1 MSLTSPGVEVTVIDE
16 SNYLPAPTNSVP
28 FVLIAT
34 AQDKVQPDGIS
45 PAVGTLKATANK
57 LYRVTSQR
65 DLINLMGTPTFY
77 TTSGG
82 VPLQGSEL
90 NEYGLLA
97 AYSALAVTNS
107 LYVIRA
113 DINLDDLIGS
123 SGRPTANPP
132 NNTYWLNTTTT
143 DWGMYEWNATLQSFV
158 SITPIVITDS
168 TLIVA
173 GIPVS
178 TLGTPGDYAVN
189 AIPDYTYPSNTT
201 AGMFFYK
208 DATNT
213 WLRVGDQDWYAEVPT
228 IVGTNAPSSLTAG
241 NTFTIDI
248 GGGPATITVASP
260 NDVGAVSTAI
270 NALGWEYL
278 SASVNAD
285 GKLEIFNSSPAI
297 DGTTNTVV
305 IAAGSGTVL
314 TDLGITPDTYNAP
327 AVFFGTNAQQPL
339 WQTGQSTPRPS
350 GSIWFVTSVTGSG
363 LNTDM
368 SVFNSVTS
376 SWVPKTVNTY
386 TSDQTAT
393 NSLDATGGQAI
404 PADTIYG
411 QIPPIS
417 ESGYRYYKRI
427 ATGPTVVTGDNTSPD
442 FTAGPYT
449 ALVRVSVPGVITL
462 TEPYTITLADNS
474 DAEDF
479 QTAWYA
485 AGIPY
490 TECNVLD
497 SGAIQL
503 VHTEGGQIILNDAD
517 SDGVSTGFFIEAGF
531 TPEEVLGCKYGI
543 YNTVDFEA
551 GQVAATGSGTG
562 LELTVRLTYGYYAV
576 ISIDDG
582 GTGHAVGDIVTFA
595 GADLGGVTPT
605 NNFQVEVT
613 ELTAGAVTGV
623 VTVGGDPTDSAQRYL
638 TQLSNW
644 GEFTYEANE
653 GAPVIAPS
661 NGTNWFYSVV
671 NQVDIMTCVS
681 IGGTNEWRGYRNVN
695 YNSSGFPLP
704 SGSNS
709 TDPNGP
715 LVSATE
721 PTVQSDGTPLAY
733 GDLWID
739 TSDIENYPVIN
750 RWQSVNGVDQ
760 FVLINNADAVSSNGI
775 VFADARWATNGTT
788 NPADDPIPTIVSLLT
803 SNYTDIDVPEA
814 ALYPVGCL
822 LFNTR
827 RSGYNV
833 KQYDV
838 NYFNAQDFPDA
849 TLPTEKDAWVSVS
862 GNYSNGAAYMG
873 RSAQRNMVVKAMRSA
888 LDTNL
893 AIRDEDNFFN
903 IIAAPNYCEVQ
914 ANMIA
919 VSADRDYT
927 AFVIGD
933 TPMGLSEQ
941 AQDIIDWATNVAN
954 TTSTDE
960 QGLVTRN
967 QYMGLFYPSGL
978 SNDLSGNLVA
988 VPPSHMM
995 LRTLLRNDDIAY
1007 PWLAPAGVRR
1017 GLIENAA
1024 SLGYLDRDT
1033 GEFIT
1038 TKTRLGI
1045 RDVLYTYAINPLVFF
1060 TGNGLLNYGNKTSF
1074 IASGSES
1081 TSALDRI
1088 NVARLVA
1095 YIRRQL
1101 TLIARPFVFEPNDA
1115 STRQN
1120 LSAVIESLM
1129 LDLQAKRGIYD
1140 YLVICDESN
1149 NFPARI
1155 DRNELWVDVAI
1166 EPVKAAEF
1174 IYIPVR
1180 ILNTGE
1186 LSKVI

>member
-1 MSLTSPGVEVTVIDE
+1 MALTSPGVEVTVIDE

-34 AQDKVQPDGIS
+34 AQDKTQPDGVS
-45 PAVGTLKATANK
+45 PAVGTLAANANK

-65 DLINLMGTPTFY
+65 DLVTLMGTPTFY

-97 AYSALAVTNS
+97 AYSALGVTNS
-107 LYVIRA
+107 LYVMRS

-123 SGRPTANPP
+123 AGRPTASPA
-132 NNTYWLNTTTT
+132 NNTYWLNTTDTV
-143 DWGMYEWNATLQSFV
+143 WGIYEWNATLQAFEA
-158 SITPIVITDS
+158 ITPIVISDDALMSGGYPLS
-168 TLIVA
+168 TV
-173 GIPVS
+173 
-178 TLGTPGDYAVN
+178 GTPGNYAVC
-189 AIPDYTYPSNTT
+189 ALPDYEYPTSTT
-201 AGMFFYK
+201 AGMFFVK

-213 WLRVGDQDWYAEVPT
+213 WIRIGTQDWYGDVPT
-228 IVGTNAPSSLTAG
+228 LTSNNAPSSLTAG
-241 NTFTIDI
+241 NTFTINI
-248 GGGPATITVASP
+248 GGGAATITVASP

-270 NALGWEYL
+270 NSLGWQYL
-278 SASVNAD
+278 SAAVNSD
-285 GKLEIFNSSPAI
+285 GKLEIFNSDPT
-297 DGTTNTVV
+297 GTGANKFVT
-305 IAAGSGTVL
+305 IGAGTGTVL
-314 TDLGITPDTYNAP
+314 TDLGITAGTYYAP
-327 AVFFGTNAQQPL
+327 ALFFGTNAQQPL
-339 WQTGQSTPRPS
+339 WGTGQSTPRPT
-350 GSIWFVTSVTGSG
+350 GSLWFVTTVTGNG
-363 LNTDM
+363 LDTDM
-368 SVFNSVTS
+368 SVFNSITS
-376 SWVPKTVNTY
+376 TWVPKTVNPY
-386 TSDQTAT
+386 SSDQTAT
-393 NSLDATGGQAI
+393 NGLDATGGQAI
-404 PADTIYG
+404 PANTIYVQVPG
-411 QIPPIS
+411 IPDG
-417 ESGYRYYKRI
+417 GYKYWKRI
-427 ATGPTVVTGDNTSPD
+427 ATGPTVVTGDNTAPA
-442 FTAGPYT
+442 FNAGPYT
-449 ALVRVSVPGVITL
+449 ARVRVSVPGVTSL
-462 TEPYTITLADNS
+462 TSAYTMTLADNS
-474 DAEDF
+474 DALDF
-479 QTAWYA
+479 QNAWYA

-490 TECNVLD
+490 TECNILD

-503 VHTEGGQIILNDAD
+503 VHTEGGQISLDDMN
-517 SDGVSTGFFIEAGF
+517 SDGVSVGFFAEAGF
-531 TPEEVLGCKYGI
+531 TPGVTEAVKYGQYDI
-543 YNTVDFEA
+543 VNF
-551 GQVAATGSGTG
+551 AAPQSASTGSGID
-562 LELTVRLTYGYYAV
+562 LELNVRLTYGHYAI
-576 ISIDDG
+576 ISIADG
-582 GTGHAVGDIVTFA
+582 GTGHALGDIVTFA
-595 GADLGGVTPT
+595 GTSLGGTSPADDLE
-605 NNFQVEVT
+605 VEIT

-623 VTVGGDPTDSAQRYL
+623 VAVSGAPTDSAQRYY

-644 GEFTYEANE
+644 TEFEWTANE
-653 GAPVIAPS
+653 GAPVIAPP

-671 NQVDIMTCVS
+671 NQVDILTCVS
-681 IGGTNEWRGYRNVN
+681 VGGSNQWRGYRNVN

-704 SGSNS
+704 SGSNT

-715 LVSATE
+715 LVSPTE
-721 PTVQSDGTPLAY
+721 PTTQSDGTALVY
-733 GDLWID
+733 GDIWID
-739 TSDIENYPVIN
+739 TSDLENYPVIY
-750 RWQSVNGVDQ
+750 RWQAVSGIDEW
-760 FVLINNADAVSSNGI
+760 VLIDNADATSSSGI
-775 VFADARWATNGTT
+775 LFADARWATNGTT
-788 NPADDPIPTIVSLLT
+788 NPADDPIPTIKSLLT
-803 SNYTDIDVPEA
+803 SNYLDIDAPDA
-814 ALYPVGCL
+814 SLYPVGCL

-833 KQYDV
+833 KQYIT
-838 NYFNAQDFPDA
+838 NYFNATSFPDE

-862 GNYSNGAAYMG
+862 GNQSNGVAYMG
-873 RSAQRNMVVKAMRSA
+873 RQAQRNMVVQAMRSS

-893 AIRDEDNFFN
+893 AIRDEDNYFN
-903 IIAAPNYCEVQ
+903 LIATPNYCEVQ

-919 VSADRDYT
+919 LSADRDYT
-927 AFVIGD
+927 AFVVGD
-933 TPMGLSEQ
+933 TPMGLSDQ
-941 AQDIIDWATNVAN
+941 AQEIIDWATNTAN
-954 TTSTDE
+954 VTSTNE

-978 SNDLSGNLVA
+978 SNDLAGNLVA

-1017 GLIENAA
+1017 GIIENAA
-1024 SLGYLDRDT
+1024 SLGYLNRNT
-1033 GEFIT
+1033 GEFIP

-1045 RDVLYTYAINPLVFF
+1045 RDVLYTYSINPLVFF

-1074 IASGSES
+1074 MASGTES

-1120 LSAVIESLM
+1120 ISAVIESLM

-1140 YLVICDESN
+1140 YLVVCDESN

-1186 LSKVI
+1186 LATIQ